1 MNEKIEITELI
12 HKYKK
17 PILNISVILAALLIA
32 FRIYNG
38 QEKEIAAL
46 KKQQEGETEKNLI
59 AGNIGQ
65 LAEKLNS
72 YKQFLNKKDVL
83 ECVRKL
89 NNIAARSSANII
101 SIVPQGVKKN
111 LYYTAYPFNLTV
123 LAKNYHILA
132 RFINELERDSD
143 IYLVDLLTIT
153 PRASR
158 DLSAGYSELQAE
170 MQISTI
176 LYKE

>member
-1 MNEKIEITELI
+1 MNEKIEISELI

-32 FRIYNG
+32 FRIYSG
-38 QEKEIAAL
+38 QEKDIAAL

-59 AGNIGQ
+59 AGNIVG
-65 LAEKLNS
+65 LREKLNS

-101 SIVPQGVKKN
+101 SIVPQGAKEN
-111 LYYTAYPFNLTV
+111 SYYTSYPFNLTI

-132 RFINELERDSD
+132 KFINELEKDSD
-143 IYLVDLLTIT
+143 IYLINLLTIIA
-153 PRASR
+153 RDSG
-158 DLSAGYSELQAE
+158 DLSGGYSELEAE
-170 MQISTI
+170 IQISTI
-176 LYKE
+176 LYKD